1 MRRDMTEIEYA
12 LCGAVLKDTRRVLR
26 VVRPLLSAEDFSIDP
41 CAALYAAAIQ
51 AQDKGQGFDEALA
64 ITALTE
70 QMEYEAAGGFVA
82 LCMDSAPTTANAEAH
97 AKLLHKAAVDRELR
111 RAVENILADPN
122 REDTAE
128 ALTAVCKAALERKI
142 DAHPADL
149 SSILTGYLNG
159 LSAPQTRL
167 HTGFADLDELIMG
180 MGAGELVLVG
190 ARPAVGKSA
199 FSLSLAEAAA
209 KHGTV
214 LLYSLEMS
222 VDEVAERLQVR
233 HTDRVTLSD
242 LVNGQTQSEALWQ
255 ELADAASELSALPIR
270 ICDAPNM
277 TVARIRAQAMAQ
289 ENLSCVIVDYVG
301 LLRPDRRNDNRNLEL
316 GQISR
321 DLKNLA
327 AELRVPVIAL
337 AQLNRGRD
345 ETEQPTLRDLRDSG
359 ELEQNANKVLFLWKV
374 DSGQQI
380 IGCSVAKN
388 RRGKTGAV
396 QFKFEGAHMRFW
408 PLCKGEYVTQG
419 PVRSAAYQK
428 IMGGGL

>member
-1 MRRDMTEIEYA
+1 MCCDTTELEYSI
-12 LCGAVLKDTRRVLR
+12 CGAVVKDARRVLR
-26 VVRPLLSAEDFSIDP
+26 VVRPLLSAEDFSIAP
-41 CAALYAAAIQ
+41 CAALYAAAVR

-64 ITALTE
+64 ITALSE
-70 QMEYEAAGGFVA
+70 QTDYAAAGRFVS
-82 LCMDSAPTTANAEAH
+82 LCIDSAPTTANAETH
-97 AKLLHKAAVDRELR
+97 AKLLHEAAVDRELR
-111 RAVENILADPN
+111 RAAEDILADPN

-128 ALTAVCKAALERKI
+128 ALAAVCKAALERKV

-159 LSAPQTRL
+159 LTAPQTRL
-167 HTGFADLDELIMG
+167 YTGFADLDKLLMG

-199 FSLSLAEAAA
+199 FSLSLAEVAA

-222 VDEVAERLQVR
+222 ADEVAERLQVR
-233 HTDRVTLSD
+233 HTNSVTLSD
-242 LVNGQTQSEALWQ
+242 LVNGQTQSEAIWQ

-277 TVARIRAQAMAQ
+277 TVSRIRAQAMAQ

-301 LLRPDRRNDNRNLEL
+301 LLRPDHRNDNRNLEL

-359 ELEQNANKVLFLWKV
+359 ELEQNANKVLLLWKADV
-374 DSGQQI
+374 ERSI

-388 RRGKTGAV
+388 RRGKTGTV
-396 QFKFEGAHMRFW
+396 QFRFEGVHMRFW
-408 PLCKGEYVTQG
+408 PMFRGKYVE
-419 PVRSAAYQK
+419 PCSARSTAYDR
-428 IMGGGL
+428 IMGGAL

>member
-26 VVRPLLSAEDFSIDP
+26 VVRPLLSADDFSIAP
-41 CAALYAAAIQ
+41 CAALYTAAVQ

-70 QMEYEAAGGFVA
+70 QMEYESAGGFVA

-111 RAVENILADPN
+111 RAAEDILADPN

-128 ALTAVCKAALERKI
+128 ALAAVCKAALERKM

-149 SSILTGYLNG
+149 PSILTGYLTG
-159 LSAPQTRL
+159 LSVPQTRV
-167 HTGFADLDELIMG
+167 HTGFADLDKLLMG
-180 MGAGELVLVG
+180 MGPGELVLVG

-222 VDEVAERLQVR
+222 ADEVAERLQVR
-233 HTDRVTLSD
+233 HTAQVTLSD
-242 LVNGQTQSEALWQ
+242 LVSGQTQSEALWQ

-277 TVARIRAQAMAQ
+277 TVSRIRAQAMAQ

-327 AELRVPVIAL
+327 AELRAPVIAL

-359 ELEQNANKVLFLWKV
+359 ELEQNANKVIFLWKV
-374 DSGQQI
+374 DAEQSI

-396 QFKFEGAHMRFW
+396 QFIFEGAHMRFW
-408 PLCKGEYVTQG
+408 PMCNGEYVTQG

>member
-1 MRRDMTEIEYA
+1 MCCDTTELEYSI
-12 LCGAVLKDTRRVLR
+12 CGAVVKDARRVLR
-26 VVRPLLSAEDFSIDP
+26 VVRPLLSAEDFSIAP
-41 CAALYAAAIQ
+41 CAALYAAAVR

-64 ITALTE
+64 ITALSE
-70 QMEYEAAGGFVA
+70 QTDYAAAGRFVS
-82 LCMDSAPTTANAEAH
+82 LCIDSAPTTANAETH
-97 AKLLHKAAVDRELR
+97 AKLLHEAAVDRELR
-111 RAVENILADPN
+111 RAAEDILADPN

-128 ALTAVCKAALERKI
+128 ALAAVCKAALERKV

-159 LSAPQTRL
+159 LTAPQTRL
-167 HTGFADLDELIMG
+167 YTGFADLDKLLMG

-199 FSLSLAEAAA
+199 FSLSLAEVAA

-222 VDEVAERLQVR
+222 ADEVTERLQVR
-233 HTDRVTLSD
+233 HTNSVTLSD
-242 LVNGQTQSEALWQ
+242 LVNGQTQSEAIWQ

-277 TVARIRAQAMAQ
+277 TVSRIRAQAMAQ

-301 LLRPDRRNDNRNLEL
+301 LLRPDHRNDNRNLEL

-359 ELEQNANKVLFLWKV
+359 ELEQNANKVLLLWKADV
-374 DSGQQI
+374 ERSI

-388 RRGKTGAV
+388 RRGKTGTV
-396 QFKFEGAHMRFW
+396 QFRFEGVHMRFW
-408 PLCKGEYVTQG
+408 PMFRGKYVE
-419 PVRSAAYQK
+419 PCSARSTAYDR
-428 IMGGGL
+428 IMGGAL

>member
-26 VVRPLLSAEDFSIDP
+26 VVRPLLSADDFSIAP
-41 CAALYAAAIQ
+41 CAALYTAAVQ

-70 QMEYEAAGGFVA
+70 QMDYESAGGFVS
-82 LCMDSAPTTANAEAH
+82 LCVDSAPTTANAEAH
-97 AKLLHKAAVDRELR
+97 AQQLHKSAVDRELR
-111 RAVENILADPN
+111 RAAEDILADPN

-128 ALTAVCKAALERKI
+128 ALAAVCKAALERKT

-149 SSILTGYLNG
+149 SSILMGYLNG
-159 LSAPQTRL
+159 LSAPQIRL

-222 VDEVAERLQVR
+222 ADEVAERLQVR

-277 TVARIRAQAMAQ
+277 TVSRIRAQAMAQ
-289 ENLSCVIVDYVG
+289 ENLSCIIVDYMG

-396 QFKFEGAHMRFW
+396 QFRFEGAHMRFW
-408 PLCKGEYVTQG
+408 PMCKGEYVTQG
-419 PVRSAAYQK
+419 PARSAAYQK

>member
-1 MRRDMTEIEYA
+1 MCCDTTELEYSI
-12 LCGAVLKDTRRVLR
+12 CGAVVKDARRVLR
-26 VVRPLLSAEDFSIDP
+26 VVRPLLSAEDFSIAP
-41 CAALYAAAIQ
+41 CAALYAAAVR

-64 ITALTE
+64 ITALSE
-70 QMEYEAAGGFVA
+70 QTDYAAAGRFVS
-82 LCMDSAPTTANAEAH
+82 LCIDSAPTTANAEAH
-97 AKLLHKAAVDRELR
+97 AKLLHEAAVDRELR
-111 RAVENILADPN
+111 RAAEDILADPN

-128 ALTAVCKAALERKI
+128 ALAAVCKAALERKV

-159 LSAPQTRL
+159 LTAPQTRL
-167 HTGFADLDELIMG
+167 YTGFADLDKLLMG

-199 FSLSLAEAAA
+199 FSLSLAEVAA

-222 VDEVAERLQVR
+222 ADEVAERLQVR
-233 HTDRVTLSD
+233 HTNSVTLSD
-242 LVNGQTQSEALWQ
+242 LVNGQTQSEAIWQ

-277 TVARIRAQAMAQ
+277 TVSRIRAQAMAQ

-301 LLRPDRRNDNRNLEL
+301 LLRPDHRNDNRNLEL

-359 ELEQNANKVLFLWKV
+359 ELEQNANKVLLLWKADV
-374 DSGQQI
+374 ERSI

-388 RRGKTGAV
+388 RRGKTGTV
-396 QFKFEGAHMRFW
+396 QFRFEGVHMRFW
-408 PLCKGEYVTQG
+408 PMFRGKYVE
-419 PVRSAAYQK
+419 PCSARSTAYDR
-428 IMGGGL
+428 IMGGAL